1 MAVRTLALI
10 LLLIMLPALGATQS
24 AGDYVSPPGINVV
37 KVSWR
42 FRVNQ
47 RQSSNANNVWS
58 ERNSGAQQPQIS
70 QSSNPRQTN
79 SGQLSL
85 PETVTVTETTRSEA
99 VITLKNEG
107 TKVVSKISYT
117 FLFINR
123 ETGKTLLSYKFKDN
137 VAIEPDETKTFTRQ
151 VGDKRADQFGPGGR
165 LAWQRVECKLQ
176 ITRVEYAD
184 DSVWRSK

>member
-47 RQSSNANNVWS
+47 RQSSNANNIWS
-58 ERNSGAQQPQIS
+58 ERNSGAQTPQVS

-85 PETVTVTETTRSEA
+85 PETGLSLDRKSTRLNS
-99 VITLKNEG
+99 
-107 TKVVSKISYT
+107 SH
-117 FLFINR
+117 
-123 ETGKTLLSYKFKDN
+123 
-137 VAIEPDETKTFTRQ
+137 
-151 VGDKRADQFGPGGR
+151 
-165 LAWQRVECKLQ
+165 
-176 ITRVEYAD
+176 
-184 DSVWRSK
+184 